1 MYLSKIRKVEFKM
14 EIRKL
19 KNGWQFVNNWRSNRS
34 GFVHE
39 TTLFNDSGYKVG
51 EYKCQYYN
59 RTWECYEYQTVMKNC
74 IYNLI
79 EEKQKEFI
87 SRCKEAKGIKR
98 LVKAEKEIILQHFEQ
113 LKEIKEYR
121 KMYKELDNRA

>member
-1 MYLSKIRKVEFKM
+1 
-14 EIRKL
+14 
-19 KNGWQFVNNWRSNRS
+19 
-34 GFVHE
+34 
-39 TTLFNDSGYKVG
+39 
-51 EYKCQYYN
+51 
-59 RTWECYEYQTVMKNC
+59 MKNC

-87 SRCKEAKGIKR
+87 QRCKEEKGIKR
-98 LVKAEKEIILQHFEQ
+98 LVEAEKVIILQHFEQ

>member
-1 MYLSKIRKVEFKM
+1 
-14 EIRKL
+14 
-19 KNGWQFVNNWRSNRS
+19 
-34 GFVHE
+34 
-39 TTLFNDSGYKVG
+39 
-51 EYKCQYYN
+51 
-59 RTWECYEYQTVMKNC
+59 MKNC

-87 SRCKEAKGIKR
+87 QRCKEEKGIKR

>member
-1 MYLSKIRKVEFKM
+1 
-14 EIRKL
+14 
-19 KNGWQFVNNWRSNRS
+19 
-34 GFVHE
+34 
-39 TTLFNDSGYKVG
+39 
-51 EYKCQYYN
+51 
-59 RTWECYEYQTVMKNC
+59 MKNC

-87 SRCKEAKGIKR
+87 QRCKEEKGIKR

-121 KMYKELDNRA
+121 KMYKALDNRA